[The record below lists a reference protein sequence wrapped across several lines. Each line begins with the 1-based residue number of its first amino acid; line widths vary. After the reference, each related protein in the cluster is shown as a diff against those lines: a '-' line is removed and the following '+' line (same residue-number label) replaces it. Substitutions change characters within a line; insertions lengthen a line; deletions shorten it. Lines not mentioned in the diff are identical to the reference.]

1 MALAS
6 QVGMMRTMAFAE
18 LAGGLSE
25 RGDRPLG
32 DYCPID
38 RATQLLGHRT
48 TMLLLREA
56 FYGET
61 RFDGF
66 ARRAGITEAVAAKR
80 LKELV
85 ASGLMERSPYQ
96 EPGQR
101 TRFGYQL
108 TTKGRALLPVLI
120 ALLRWG
126 NEYVEPGGWSTLELT
141 HTTCGA
147 EVDVEPRCANGHA
160 VPEEELR
167 VSSTRV
173 RR

>member
-1 MALAS
+1 M
-6 QVGMMRTMAFAE
+6 GMMRTMAFVE
-18 LAGGLSE
+18 LASGFLE

-38 RATQLLGHRT
+38 RAMQLIGHRT

-85 ASGLMERSPYQ
+85 AAGVLERSPYR
-96 EPGQR
+96 EPQQR
-101 TRFGYQL
+101 TRFEYKL

-120 ALLRWG
+120 TLMRWG
-126 NEYVEPGGWSTLELT
+126 DEYVEPGKWGKIDLT

-147 EVDVEPRCANGHA
+147 EVDLGPRCASGHA